1 MEVTNGRSKTN
12 VPLVLAE
19 YSQTSQKESW
29 LMAVDKR
36 GNERVSMSKWTLAAF
51 TTTPAI
57 ATLLI
62 MLMVYAAGWVRSDA
76 TQELKI
82 QQMQNDVHTLKE
94 DTREIKKMLQ
104 AIEVKEAYKLGAGT
118 SHENE
123 KPKEKK

>member
-94 DTREIKKMLQ
+94 DTREIKKTLQ
-104 AIEVKEAYKLGAGT
+104 AIEVKEAYKLGGGT